1 MFVGVIVFVGVGVF
15 VTLPPQLLGPIKVTL
30 TPDGAMYPFSHKQK
44 LSVRPLFKLYCAHSS
59 IIHST

>member
-1 MFVGVIVFVGVGVF
+1 MLVGVMVFVGVGVF

-44 LSVRPLFKLYCAHSS
+44 LSVRPLFKLY
-59 IIHST
+59 